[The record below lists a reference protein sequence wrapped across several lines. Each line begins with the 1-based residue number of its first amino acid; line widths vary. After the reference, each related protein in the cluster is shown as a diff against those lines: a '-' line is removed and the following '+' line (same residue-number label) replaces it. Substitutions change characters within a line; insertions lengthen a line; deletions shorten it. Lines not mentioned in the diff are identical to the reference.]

1 MSLLR
6 GLEQP
11 AKALGRGCFSTST
24 GLQAAAPA
32 LAKTAEKGFL
42 SGLFG
47 GSNRVTTPLTDPLPG
62 VQLPTPAP
70 APSSRPET
78 HITILSNGVKVAS
91 ENTPGATATLGIYV
105 ESGSVNET
113 PANSGVSH
121 LLEYLAFKSTAH
133 RTHLRLVRDVEAL
146 GANVLASASREQMA
160 YTIDLPRTLVPE
172 ALEVLADAVL
182 APRLAPHEVRDAAAK
197 LEADL
202 KGLADNPQ
210 LALLEGLHA
219 AAYSGDLGKP
229 LIAAEGAAARL
240 TPADIADF
248 LAENYT
254 APRIVL
260 SGAGV
265 DHQELAGLAEPLF
278 SAVPGGPPAPSGGSA
293 YTGGEFRRAAPGG
306 LTHAILAFE
315 FAGGWRDVQGSVA
328 ATVLQYLLGG
338 GGSFSAGGPGK
349 GMHSRLYRRVLN
361 QHGWVSNCTALS
373 SIYNDTGLVGIFASA
388 DADRADHLVRVL
400 ADEAAALVSDL
411 KDGEELERAKA
422 AALSSVLMNLESR
435 AVVAEDIGRQVL
447 TYGSRKPA
455 AEFAAAIQALTAKD
469 LKASVKA
476 ALAKPPT
483 LATLG
488 DVARVPS
495 LEAVRKHLA

>member
-78 HITILSNGVKVAS
+78 HITTLSNGVKVAS

-260 SGAGV
+260 SG
-265 DHQELAGLAEPLF
+265 
-278 SAVPGGPPAPSGGSA
+278 GGSA